1 MQDAK
6 EDRYRHALLLQRG
19 GNLGKYTRATDK
31 PKWDAI
37 NSLSEFKKYSNKTWC
52 YLLNYDYIC
61 IPSTT
66 NVKNVIDGQ
75 GELSE
80 TELER
85 QLYNQQDT
93 TTYGTV
99 GGNGLPTSV

>member
-1 MQDAK
+1 MSFYYN
-6 EDRYRHALLLQRG
+6 EG
-19 GNLGKYTRATDK
+19 GSLGKYTRAADK
-31 PKWDAI
+31 AKWDTI
-37 NSLSEFKKYSNKTWC
+37 NSLSELKKYSNKTWC

-93 TTYGTV
+93 TTYGIV
-99 GGNGLPTSV
+99 SGNGSPTSL

>member
-1 MQDAK
+1 MLADKAKLDAV
-6 EDRYRHALLLQRG
+6 
-19 GNLGKYTRATDK
+19 
-31 PKWDAI
+31 
-37 NSLSEFKKYSNKTWC
+37 NSLSELKKYSNKARC
-52 YLLNYDYIC
+52 YLPNYDYIC

-99 GGNGLPTSV
+99 GGNGLHTSV